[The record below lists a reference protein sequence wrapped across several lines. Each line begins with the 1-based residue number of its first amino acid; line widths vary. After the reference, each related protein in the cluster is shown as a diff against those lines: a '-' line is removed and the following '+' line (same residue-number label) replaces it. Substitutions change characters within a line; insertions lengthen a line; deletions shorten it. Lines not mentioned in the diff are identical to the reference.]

1 MNLNWAGTK
10 TFSDQSLSVVRIF
23 FERVIDAAVSKLFA
37 TKRKVVCI
45 ASSPSLSPL
54 RKSIRK
60 IGRSGLRCRAPI
72 MRTDR
77 DGNRETRETNV
88 TSGRSAGRRNLTV
101 TIAYVENIYSKE
113 IVRYR
118 LASLIV
124 HLGSRQTR
132 LTNRLYRFRIC
143 RVIFLRRRRC
153 TRWTKRL
160 ITTNVMISANLC
172 CVAAG
177 ALLGWTSPILPKL
190 QGSLDDNPLGR
201 KITPDE
207 NSWIGSLVS
216 VGAVIGSFVAGYL
229 AERYIA
235 ISMEQSY
242 YLLSRV
248 LIDRPST
255 F

>member
-1 MNLNWAGTK
+1 
-10 TFSDQSLSVVRIF
+10 
-23 FERVIDAAVSKLFA
+23 
-37 TKRKVVCI
+37 
-45 ASSPSLSPL
+45 
-54 RKSIRK
+54 
-60 IGRSGLRCRAPI
+60 

-77 DGNRETRETNV
+77 DGNRETRERNV

-101 TIAYVENIYSKE
+101 TIAHAENIYLKE

-118 LASLIV
+118 LPSLIV
-124 HLGSRQTR
+124 YQTR

-143 RVIFLRRRRC
+143 RAVFLRRCRC
-153 TRWTKRL
+153 TKWTKRL

-190 QGSLDDNPLGR
+190 QGTVEDNPLGR
-201 KITPDE
+201 MITPDE

-216 VGAVIGSFVAGYL
+216 VGAVIGSFAAGYL
-229 AERYIA
+229 AERYVA
-235 ISMEQSY
+235 ISTGQSY

-248 LIDRPST
+248 LLVDRPST